1 MFTSIA
7 KSIFG
12 DSNERVIKKFQ
23 PLVDQINSLE
33 PEIEALDRDGIVAVS
48 NALQERAKSGEDLE
62 ALLPEAFALV
72 REAAKR
78 TLGQRHFDVQLMGGI
93 TLHQGRIA
101 EMRTGEGKTLV
112 ATLAAY
118 LNALS
123 GKGVHVV
130 TVNDYLASRDSR
142 WMGEIYTYLGLTVGC
157 IVSQMSDEDRKAAYQ
172 CDITYGT
179 NNEYGFDYLRDNLKF
194 ALAEMVQRGH
204 HFAIVDEVDSIL
216 IDEARTPLIISGP
229 SETSIELYQQV
240 NELIS
245 DFKTDD
251 YESDEKARSAT
262 LTETG
267 VEHAETLLMQAGLMQ
282 SGTLYDSA
290 NVNLLHHI
298 SQALRA
304 HKMFTKD
311 KHYMVKN
318 DELLII
324 DEFTGR
330 AMQGRRFSDGLHQA
344 LEAKEKLPIK
354 PENQTLA
361 SVTYQNYFRLYDKLS
376 GMTGTAL
383 TEAGEFSEIYALDVV
398 SIPTNKPVL
407 RKDDDDAI
415 YRTGRERD
423 TAIIELIRECREKG
437 QPILV
442 GTVSIEKSEA
452 LSEALKSEKIP
463 HNVLNARFHQEEA
476 KIIADAGILGAVT
489 IATNMAGRGTDIQ
502 LGGNLEMKLR
512 ENDIAPDSK
521 AAEKIAAEIEEG
533 KQKALAAGGLFVL
546 GTERHESRRIDNQL
560 RGRTGRQGDPGSSKF
575 FLSLED
581 DLMRIFGSEKLDGM
595 LQKLGLEEGESI
607 AHNWINKAV
616 EKAQSKVE
624 SHNFEIR
631 KQLLKY
637 DDVMNDQR
645 QVVFSQR
652 KDIMQ
657 TENVHDTIL
666 GMREETIDWIV
677 SESIPAGSFP
687 DMWDA
692 DLLTSLSMS
701 HLGIEVPGA
710 DWVTEDG
717 VTDGEITDRLRSA
730 CDRHMAS
737 KATIFGP
744 DAMRNIEKS
753 VILQILD
760 QQWKEHLLS
769 LDHLRQGINLRAYA
783 QKDPLNEYKREAFQM
798 FEGMLDKMR
807 QTVTM
812 ALAHVNLRPQQN
824 AGSTD
829 EAPAKKDAKQASGE
843 TQVKSDKVPRNAPC
857 PCGSGKKFKHCHGQ
871 FKGQIYR

>member
-1 MFTSIA
+1 
-7 KSIFG
+7 
-12 DSNERVIKKFQ
+12 VIKKFQ

-760 QQWKEHLLS
+760 QHWKEHLLS

-871 FKGQIYR
+871 FKGQV

>member
-194 ALAEMVQRGH
+194 ALAEMVQRDH

-476 KIIADAGILGAVT
+476 KIIADAGIPGAVT

-824 AGSTD
+824 ASSTD

-871 FKGQIYR
+871 FKGQV

>member
-23 PLVDQINSLE
+23 PLVEQINSLE

-194 ALAEMVQRGH
+194 ALAEMVQRDH

-262 LTETG
+262 LTEIG

-304 HKMFTKD
+304 HKMFAKD

-318 DELLII
+318 GELLII

-452 LSEALKSEKIP
+452 LSEALKREKIP

-476 KIIADAGILGAVT
+476 KIIADAGIPGAVT

-521 AAEKIAAEIEEG
+521 AAEKIATEIVDG

-687 DMWDA
+687 DTWDA

-717 VTDGEITDRLRSA
+717 VTDGEITDRLRAA

-812 ALAHVNLRPQQN
+812 ALSHINLRPQQK
-824 AGSTD
+824 ASSTD
-829 EAPAKKDAKQASGE
+829 EASAKKDAKQASALGE

-871 FKGQIYR
+871 I

>member
-1 MFTSIA
+1 MFTSIV

-23 PLVDQINSLE
+23 PLVEQINSLE
-33 PEIEALDRDGIVAVS
+33 PEIEALDRDGIVALS
-48 NALQERAKSGEDLE
+48 NVLQERAKSGEDLE

-101 EMRTGEGKTLV
+101 EMRTGEGKTLG

-194 ALAEMVQRGH
+194 ALAEMVQRDH

-229 SETSIELYQQV
+229 SETSIELYQKV

-251 YESDEKARSAT
+251 YESDEKARSAM

-383 TEAGEFSEIYALDVV
+383 TEAGEFSEIYALEVV

-476 KIIADAGILGAVT
+476 KIIADAGIPGAVT

-502 LGGNLEMKLR
+502 LGGNFEMKLR
-512 ENDIAPDSK
+512 ENDITLDSK
-521 AAEKIAAEIEEG
+521 SAEKIASEIEEG
-533 KQKALAAGGLFVL
+533 KQRALDAGGLFVL

-657 TENVHDTIL
+657 TGNVHDTIL

-737 KATIFGP
+737 KAIIFGP

-812 ALAHVNLRPQQN
+812 ALAHINLRPQQN

-829 EAPAKKDAKQASGE
+829 EAPAKKDAKQASSLGE

-871 FKGQIYR
+871 I

>member
-829 EAPAKKDAKQASGE
+829 EAPAKK
-843 TQVKSDKVPRNAPC
+843 RC
-857 PCGSGKKFKHCHGQ
+857 
-871 FKGQIYR
+871 

>member
-502 LGGNLEMKLR
+502 LGGNLEIKLR

-871 FKGQIYR
+871 FKGQV

>member
-23 PLVDQINSLE
+23 PLVEQINSLE

-48 NALQERAKSGEDLE
+48 NALQERAKSGEDLD

-194 ALAEMVQRGH
+194 ALAEMVQRDH

-476 KIIADAGILGAVT
+476 KIIADAGIPGAVT

-824 AGSTD
+824 ASSTD

>member
-23 PLVDQINSLE
+23 PLVEQINSLE

-48 NALQERAKSGEDLE
+48 NELQERAKSGEDLE

-194 ALAEMVQRGH
+194 ALAEMVQRDH

-262 LTETG
+262 LTEIG

-304 HKMFTKD
+304 HKMFAKD

-318 DELLII
+318 GELLII

-452 LSEALKSEKIP
+452 LSEALKREKIP

-476 KIIADAGILGAVT
+476 KIIADAGIPGAVT

-512 ENDIAPDSK
+512 ESDIAPDSK
-521 AAEKIAAEIEEG
+521 AAEKIAAEIEVG
-533 KQKALAAGGLFVL
+533 KQKALDAGGLFVL

-687 DMWDA
+687 DTWDA

-717 VTDGEITDRLRSA
+717 VTDGEITDRLRAA

-812 ALAHVNLRPQQN
+812 ALSHINLRPQQK
-824 AGSTD
+824 ASSTD
-829 EAPAKKDAKQASGE
+829 EASAKKDAKQASALGE

-871 FKGQIYR
+871 I

>member
-23 PLVDQINSLE
+23 PLVEQINSLE

-157 IVSQMSDEDRKAAYQ
+157 IVSQMSDEERKAAYQ

-194 ALAEMVQRGH
+194 ALAEMVQRDH

-245 DFKTDD
+245 DFKIDD

-476 KIIADAGILGAVT
+476 KIIADAGIPGAVT

-824 AGSTD
+824 ASSTD

-871 FKGQIYR
+871 FKGQV

>member
-1 MFTSIA
+1 
-7 KSIFG
+7 
-12 DSNERVIKKFQ
+12 VIKKFQ

-652 KDIMQ
+652 KEIMQ

-843 TQVKSDKVPRNAPC
+843 TQFKSDKVPRNAPC

-871 FKGQIYR
+871 FKGQV

>member
-23 PLVDQINSLE
+23 PLVEQINSLE

-48 NALQERAKSGEDLE
+48 NALQERAKSGEDLD

-194 ALAEMVQRGH
+194 ALAEMVQRDH

-476 KIIADAGILGAVT
+476 KIIADAGIPGAVT

-824 AGSTD
+824 ASSTD

-871 FKGQIYR
+871 FKGQI

>member
-23 PLVDQINSLE
+23 PLVEQINSLE

-48 NALQERAKSGEDLE
+48 NELQERAKSGEDLE

-194 ALAEMVQRGH
+194 ALAEMVQRDH

-262 LTETG
+262 LTEIG

-304 HKMFTKD
+304 HKMFAKD

-318 DELLII
+318 GELLII

-383 TEAGEFSEIYALDVV
+383 TEAGEFSEIYALEVV

-452 LSEALKSEKIP
+452 LSEALKREKIP

-476 KIIADAGILGAVT
+476 KIIADAGIPGAVT

-512 ENDIAPDSK
+512 ENGIVPDSK
-521 AAEKIAAEIEEG
+521 VAEKISAEIE
-533 KQKALAAGGLFVL
+533 
-546 GTERHESRRIDNQL
+546 
-560 RGRTGRQGDPGSSKF
+560 
-575 FLSLED
+575 
-581 DLMRIFGSEKLDGM
+581 
-595 LQKLGLEEGESI
+595 
-607 AHNWINKAV
+607 
-616 EKAQSKVE
+616 
-624 SHNFEIR
+624 
-631 KQLLKY
+631 
-637 DDVMNDQR
+637 
-645 QVVFSQR
+645 
-652 KDIMQ
+652 
-657 TENVHDTIL
+657 
-666 GMREETIDWIV
+666 
-677 SESIPAGSFP
+677 
-687 DMWDA
+687 
-692 DLLTSLSMS
+692 
-701 HLGIEVPGA
+701 
-710 DWVTEDG
+710 
-717 VTDGEITDRLRSA
+717 
-730 CDRHMAS
+730 
-737 KATIFGP
+737 
-744 DAMRNIEKS
+744 
-753 VILQILD
+753 
-760 QQWKEHLLS
+760 
-769 LDHLRQGINLRAYA
+769 
-783 QKDPLNEYKREAFQM
+783 
-798 FEGMLDKMR
+798 
-807 QTVTM
+807 
-812 ALAHVNLRPQQN
+812 
-824 AGSTD
+824 
-829 EAPAKKDAKQASGE
+829 
-843 TQVKSDKVPRNAPC
+843 
-857 PCGSGKKFKHCHGQ
+857 
-871 FKGQIYR
+871 

>member
-1 MFTSIA
+1 MFTSIV

-23 PLVDQINSLE
+23 PLVEQINSLE
-33 PEIEALDRDGIVAVS
+33 PEIEALDRDGIVALS
-48 NALQERAKSGEDLE
+48 NVLQERAKSGEDLE

-194 ALAEMVQRGH
+194 ALAEMVQRDH

-229 SETSIELYQQV
+229 SETSIELYQKV

-251 YESDEKARSAT
+251 YESDEKARSAM

-383 TEAGEFSEIYALDVV
+383 TEAGEFSEIYALEVV

-476 KIIADAGILGAVT
+476 KIIADAGIPGAVT

-502 LGGNLEMKLR
+502 LGGNFEMKLR
-512 ENDIAPDSK
+512 ENDITLDSK
-521 AAEKIAAEIEEG
+521 SAEKIASEIEEG
-533 KQKALAAGGLFVL
+533 KQRALDAGGLFVL

-581 DLMRIFGSEKLDGM
+581 DLMR
-595 LQKLGLEEGESI
+595 
-607 AHNWINKAV
+607 
-616 EKAQSKVE
+616 
-624 SHNFEIR
+624 
-631 KQLLKY
+631 
-637 DDVMNDQR
+637 
-645 QVVFSQR
+645 
-652 KDIMQ
+652 
-657 TENVHDTIL
+657 
-666 GMREETIDWIV
+666 
-677 SESIPAGSFP
+677 
-687 DMWDA
+687 
-692 DLLTSLSMS
+692 
-701 HLGIEVPGA
+701 
-710 DWVTEDG
+710 
-717 VTDGEITDRLRSA
+717 
-730 CDRHMAS
+730 C
-737 KATIFGP
+737 
-744 DAMRNIEKS
+744 
-753 VILQILD
+753 
-760 QQWKEHLLS
+760 
-769 LDHLRQGINLRAYA
+769 
-783 QKDPLNEYKREAFQM
+783 
-798 FEGMLDKMR
+798 
-807 QTVTM
+807 
-812 ALAHVNLRPQQN
+812 
-824 AGSTD
+824 
-829 EAPAKKDAKQASGE
+829 
-843 TQVKSDKVPRNAPC
+843 
-857 PCGSGKKFKHCHGQ
+857 
-871 FKGQIYR
+871 

>member
-194 ALAEMVQRGH
+194 ALAEMVQRDH

-476 KIIADAGILGAVT
+476 KIIADAGIPGAVT

-871 FKGQIYR
+871 FKGQV